1 CQWLSLLSLLLLCF
15 LCQMLGERIP
25 LTKVKTMRNALSE
38 KNTLN
43 NFLKEHAYR
52 LSQISSRAS
61 NLTIHP
67 LRNIMDMLYVGNTT
81 IGTPPQE
88 FQVVFDTGSSDLWV
102 PSIFCNS
109 PACCE
114 YRHLVSG
121 HLESSTFRPT
131 QKTFS
136 IAYGSG
142 SMKGFL
148 AYDTI
153 RIGDLV
159 SNDQLF
165 GLSIAECGCEG
176 EPFDGILGLNY
187 PNISVFGGIP
197 VFDNLKNQS
206 AISEPVFAFYWSKNK
221 WEGSV
226 VMFGGVDK
234 SYYWE
239 RGSSGETQSDL
250 DACFIALSL
259 SISMKRKVI
268 ACSGSCE
275 AVVDTGTS
283 LILGPTRLVNN
294 IQKLIGATPRG
305 SKHYVSCFAINS
317 LPSIIFTIN
326 GITYPVPARA
336 YIRKDSRG
344 HCCTTFKEN
353 RLRTLTE
360 TWILGDV
367 FLRLYFSVFDQGN
380 DRIGLAQAV

>member
-1 CQWLSLLSLLLLCF
+1 MCLCLHLSILLCF

-67 LRNIMDMLYVGNTT
+67 LRNIMDVSMLYVGNTT

-109 PACCE
+109 PACSTQV
-114 YRHLVSG
+114 RFR

-206 AISEPVFAFYWSKNK
+206 AISEPVFAFYWSN
-221 WEGSV
+221 
-226 VMFGGVDK
+226 
-234 SYYWE
+234 
-239 RGSSGETQSDL
+239 DL

-336 YIRKDSRG
+336 YIRKVRG
-344 HCCTTFKEN
+344 EPCGM
-353 RLRTLTE
+353 